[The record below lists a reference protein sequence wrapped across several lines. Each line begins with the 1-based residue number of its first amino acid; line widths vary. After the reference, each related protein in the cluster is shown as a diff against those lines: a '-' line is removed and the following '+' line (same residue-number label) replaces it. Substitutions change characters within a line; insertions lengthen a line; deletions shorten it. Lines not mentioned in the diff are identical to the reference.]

1 MYFLR
6 KRVWVR
12 VTAELRFLPS
22 SVTGVNPGKK
32 KCNWCW
38 YRVQCDCTCMAHV
51 PVTSSVTRC
60 SKAPNSLFFF
70 FVFFFPGLNNNCDIV
85 RKWGEKMPACVRASP
100 GPCKAALHCPC
111 CSWRQMPRPPR
122 WWGWWGWSLWRAG
135 AGGWSPSLCPQC
147 QGDVRAPPLHPLGA
161 SPPAQLGRDVP
172 NMGRFPRD
180 RDVFGKRCGSPRIAG
195 LLAFPSQPCLLCVTS
210 SYIRAL
216 LYFCTTPRPVRSA
229 ARLSYKQIPGKAV
242 SP

>member
-1 MYFLR
+1 
-6 KRVWVR
+6 
-12 VTAELRFLPS
+12 
-22 SVTGVNPGKK
+22 
-32 KCNWCW
+32 
-38 YRVQCDCTCMAHV
+38 
-51 PVTSSVTRC
+51 
-60 SKAPNSLFFF
+60 
-70 FVFFFPGLNNNCDIV
+70 
-85 RKWGEKMPACVRASP
+85 MPACVCASP
-100 GPCKAALHCPC
+100 GPCKAALHSLLAQPVSNPC
-111 CSWRQMPRPPR
+111 AER
-122 WWGWWGWSLWRAG
+122 LK
-135 AGGWSPSLCPQC
+135 AGGNGKKKKKKGVSQGWGMFSQNNFNDPASPALRAWEQLLPMLLLAANASSPTLLGMVGMVLVASRGWGLSPSLCPQC

-210 SYIRAL
+210 SSIRAL

>member
-60 SKAPNSLFFF
+60 SKAPNSLGFFD
-70 FVFFFPGLNNNCDIV
+70 FFFPGLNNNCDIV

-111 CSWRQMPRPPR
+111 CSWRQMPRPPHC
-122 WWGWWGWSLWRAG
+122 WGWWGWSLWQAG